1 MATDNLSL
9 NRILAGKLM
18 VEPEI
23 YTTKNWNSVN
33 KIVVS
38 KIQGNLLYLHES
50 AGPNYEEDKR
60 H

>member
-23 YTTKNWNSVN
+23 YATKNWNSVN

-38 KIQGNLLYLHES
+38 KI
-50 AGPNYEEDKR
+50 
-60 H
+60 